1 MAWLVPLGGGEIAT
15 VPLALRNLLDNRSR
29 LVRSA
34 LGIAFAV
41 FLMLVQLGFRTAFID
56 STVEIIRNFDADIV
70 LTSSTKFQFGKKAP
84 FSRRQLYEARAVPGV
99 ASARPIYA
107 EWTRAIWKN
116 PYTHES
122 YIVQVLAFDPDQPV
136 FLFPEVQR
144 NLEAL
149 RQPDAVMMDRRAR
162 RFLGKPR
169 AGLESELGSRQVHI
183 IGTFALGPDFQ
194 TDGTLIMSD
203 RNFEKLFG
211 GAETKTASGGAP
223 ALPDAEFGLIKV
235 TPGAVVADVQQAL
248 RSALPSNVAVLTRQQ
263 FVDQESAFQAK
274 YSGVGPIFGAGT
286 MIGFVVGMMISYQV
300 LFNDI
305 SDQLPQYATL
315 KAIGYST
322 GFLVKVVLQQAVFY
336 ALVGYVPAYLLAAL
350 LLRLLGELLLLPMRV
365 TLSIMIVSFFLTV
378 GMCVISGLI
387 AVRRVI
393 QTDPAEVF

>member
-1 MAWLVPLGGGEIAT
+1 MTWLVPLGGAEIAT

-169 AGLESELGSRQVHI
+169 AGLESELGSRQ
-183 IGTFALGPDFQ
+183 
-194 TDGTLIMSD
+194 
-203 RNFEKLFG
+203 
-211 GAETKTASGGAP
+211 
-223 ALPDAEFGLIKV
+223 
-235 TPGAVVADVQQAL
+235 
-248 RSALPSNVAVLTRQQ
+248 
-263 FVDQESAFQAK
+263 
-274 YSGVGPIFGAGT
+274 
-286 MIGFVVGMMISYQV
+286 
-300 LFNDI
+300 
-305 SDQLPQYATL
+305 
-315 KAIGYST
+315 
-322 GFLVKVVLQQAVFY
+322 
-336 ALVGYVPAYLLAAL
+336 
-350 LLRLLGELLLLPMRV
+350 
-365 TLSIMIVSFFLTV
+365 
-378 GMCVISGLI
+378 
-387 AVRRVI
+387 
-393 QTDPAEVF
+393 